1 MRYCGVFV
9 GRNIPTRPTIKQPS
23 GMHIQLA
30 CTIMDRYHNA
40 KSVTIPLPTRVRQT
54 SGALPTDR
62 KPGCKP
68 LPHLYCSTHYFDS
81 QRSLKPLEKVLCFSQ
96 NCVSYTHFTIRFRH
110 FCHISWTCGRASW
123 QGSEPNHHRT
133 EYRG

>member
-1 MRYCGVFV
+1 MRYYGVFV
-9 GRNIPTRPTIKQPS
+9 GRNIPTRPTVKQPS
-23 GMHIQLA
+23 GMRIQLA

-54 SGALPTDR
+54 PGALPTDR

-81 QRSLKPLEKVLCFSQ
+81 QRPLKPLKKVLCFSQ
-96 NCVSYTHFTIRFRH
+96 NRVSYTHFTIRFRH
-110 FCHISWTCGRASW
+110 FCHISWTCGVASW
-123 QGSEPNHHRT
+123 QGSEPNLHHT